1 MEFKKMDREN
11 GDCVG
16 RLKKGVGDTQ
26 LGEKDL
32 LNNDVQFWF
41 GA

>member
-1 MEFKKMDREN
+1 MEFKKMGWEN

-16 RLKKGVGDTQ
+16 RLKKGVGDAQ

-32 LNNDVQFWF
+32 LNNDVF